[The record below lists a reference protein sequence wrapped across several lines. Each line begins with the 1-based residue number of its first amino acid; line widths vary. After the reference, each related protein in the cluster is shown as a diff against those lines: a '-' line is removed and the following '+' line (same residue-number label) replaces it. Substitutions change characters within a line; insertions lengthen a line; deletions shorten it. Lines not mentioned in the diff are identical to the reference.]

1 MTPNIY
7 LHPVFG
13 KLLFAAGDVAIGAL
27 IYLLVPLLNDQ
38 AKPII
43 APAAGKSTTKPK
55 SMTTKATKKA
65 EAVVA
70 AGQEEAIVW
79 ACVWLFNPFSIV
91 ISTRGNAESLIG
103 LLVVAALYCLLTKRL
118 ILGAIL
124 YAPHTRHTRNHTTH
138 T

>member
-38 AKPII
+38 AKPTI
-43 APAAGKSTTKPK
+43 APAAGKSTTKRKP
-55 SMTTKATKKA
+55 AKKA
-65 EAVVA
+65 EAVAA

-124 YAPHTRHTRNHTTH
+124 YAPHMRHTRTH
-138 T
+138 TAHT